1 MREALARI
9 ENDFVLSE
17 PRRKGTKQNG
27 LSGFFTKPKH
37 AAEFAAKYIN
47 LIIGAAFAALLV
59 TVLVNA
65 LAWQKIRHPAPLF
78 GHSIAIE
85 PKAERKTVETIIEAP
100 APVARPVQQIAS
112 EPVAAPD
119 HPANTPHGRDP
130 MAEAADLQSQKTPA
144 PPRDPIAQLLR
155 PSAPAPAA
163 PSKSVLA
170 AQRALMKLGFVVK
183 PDGFMRPA
191 TRRALVQ
198 FERAHNLP
206 AHGTLSP
213 QVMHELGAESGLKVE

>member
-9 ENDFVLSE
+9 DNDFVLSE
-17 PRRKGTKQNG
+17 PRRKGAKRNG
-27 LSGFFTKPKH
+27 ISGFFAKPNR

-47 LIIGAAFAALLV
+47 LIIGAVFAALLV

-65 LAWQKIRHPAPLF
+65 LAWQKTRHPAPLF
-78 GHSIAIE
+78 GHSIALE
-85 PKAERKTVETIIEAP
+85 SKAETKTLQTLIEAP
-100 APVARPVQQIAS
+100 SPAARPAQQPPA
-112 EPVAAPD
+112 EPAATAERS
-119 HPANTPHGRDP
+119 ANTPHGRDP
-130 MAEAADLQSQKTPA
+130 MAEVAELQAQKPA
-144 PPRDPIAQLLR
+144 PAPKDPIAQLLR
-155 PSAPAPAA
+155 PSASAPAA

-183 PDGFMRPA
+183 PDGFMKPT
-191 TRRALVQ
+191 TRQALQQ

-213 QVMHELGAESGLKVE
+213 QVMHALSVESGLKVD